1 MSNNPALQSPCC
13 LYCGVCGIYQAT
25 QSNDQ
30 KLLKILLKAYC
41 KFFPEFKQLK
51 ISDLLCD
58 GCRSDRVSVLC
69 RACSIKGCAGAKKIA
84 GCHECDSFPC
94 QLIDTFPV
102 SNGKRLIYENVLY
115 RQKNGTEMWLKNE
128 ESRHFCPDCSNRLYR
143 GCTRC
148 RTCRKPVTID

>member
-1 MSNNPALQSPCC
+1 MSYNPALQSPCS
-13 LYCGVCGIYQAT
+13 LYCGVCGVYQAT

-41 KFFPEFKQLK
+41 KFLPEIKHFK

-58 GCRSDRVSVLC
+58 GCHSDRVSVLC
-69 RACSIKGCAGAKKIA
+69 RACSLKGCAGAKKIA

-94 QLIDTFPV
+94 QLIEKFPV
-102 SNGKRLIYENVLY
+102 PNGKRHILANVRY
-115 RQKNGTEMWLKNE
+115 RQENGTELWVRNE
-128 ESRHFCPDCSNRLYR
+128 ESKYLCPECNSKLYR

-148 RTCRKPVTID
+148 RACRKPVTFD